1 MKLVRGITIITL
13 AVSVVCSL
21 SASSAAEEVQEEQPI
36 EKWSVLGMIT
46 GYHSVVHK
54 ASGLEVRVLEA
65 DGSASVAW
73 DPVSLFVVVTNNGTS
88 DGEQHVWRLSQG
100 VVRVRALSPT
110 TCGADVQVYVD
121 KIGKDELVVGSRA
134 TTFHLCFLSPTNALL
149 PKLTVT
155 ELKKPKAPR

>member
-1 MKLVRGITIITL
+1 MKIVRGIIIVVVV
-13 AVSVVCSL
+13 VSI
-21 SASSAAEEVQEEQPI
+21 ASSLPRPASAEEVQEEQPV

-54 ASGLEVRVLEA
+54 AAGLEVRVLEA

-88 DGEQHVWRLSQG
+88 DGEQHVWRLPQG

-121 KIGKDELVVGSRA
+121 KIGKGELVVGSRA

-149 PKLTVT
+149 PKLTVS

>member
-1 MKLVRGITIITL
+1 MKFVRGITIVV
-13 AVSVVCSL
+13 AVGIGCLL
-21 SASSAAEEVQEEQPI
+21 SRSAAADEVQEEQPV

-54 ASGLEVRVLEA
+54 AAGLEVRVLEA

-73 DPVSLFVVVTNNGTS
+73 DPVSLFVVVTNNGTA
-88 DGEQHVWRLSQG
+88 DLEEHVWRLPHG
-100 VVRVRALSPT
+100 VERVRRLSPT
-110 TCGADVQVYVD
+110 SCGADVQVDVD
-121 KIGKDELVVGSRA
+121 KIGKGELVVGSRA

-155 ELKKPKAPR
+155 ELKKQKAPK

>member
-1 MKLVRGITIITL
+1 MRFVHGITVVAI
-13 AVSVVCSL
+13 AVSAVCLL
-21 SASSAAEEVQEEQPI
+21 SPSSAADEVQEEQPV

-88 DGEQHVWRLSQG
+88 DGEQHVWRLPQG

-121 KIGKDELVVGSRA
+121 KIGKGELVV
-134 TTFHLCFLSPTNALL
+134 
-149 PKLTVT
+149 
-155 ELKKPKAPR
+155 